1 MKISKQKIKRRD
13 VAKTVHKEK
22 FVTINIRK

>member
-1 MKISKQKIKRRD
+1 MKISKQKIKLRD

-22 FVTINIRK
+22 LVTVNTRK